1 MEWLKPHHAEALRT
15 SSNAF
20 SLVLLVVLSYLLPLP
35 SIPSAFSH
43 ALLLGP
49 RASESI
55 GFGRTII
62 SSVPPLRWSFDATY
76 TWLCTIGE
84 SMERAGNWMTHIH
97 TTQKPS
103 PSRFNITQGVYALK
117 YPHSSSSTTISPAG
131 SKTLRSKTVPSS
143 ALPNQH
149 HFRPLSSPKNAAKNT
164 ATQKPFTFSPTQPH
178 STSRPPGSLSSSSIR
193 PLGLGRG
200 GVYPSTSADSPSRG
214 SIQYTLPPWDLVT
227 WATQS

>member
-1 MEWLKPHHAEALRT
+1 
-15 SSNAF
+15 
-20 SLVLLVVLSYLLPLP
+20 
-35 SIPSAFSH
+35 
-43 ALLLGP
+43 
-49 RASESI
+49 
-55 GFGRTII
+55 
-62 SSVPPLRWSFDATY
+62 
-76 TWLCTIGE
+76 
-84 SMERAGNWMTHIH
+84 MERAGNWMTHIH

-214 SIQYTLPPWDLVT
+214 SIQYTLPPLGLGDLGDT
-227 WATQS
+227 KLNRSFLSSGASMGTSTSTQFPAGPIPIVAV